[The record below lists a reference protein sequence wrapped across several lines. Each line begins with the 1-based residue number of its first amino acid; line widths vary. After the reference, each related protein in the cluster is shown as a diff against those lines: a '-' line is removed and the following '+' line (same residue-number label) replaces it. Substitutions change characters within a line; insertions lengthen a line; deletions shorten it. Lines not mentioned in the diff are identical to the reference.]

1 MLQLCAVSLDHA
13 DAVRLNAEL
22 QQEYRVRYGGEDTT
36 PIDPTQFDAPH
47 GRFVVGYVDGAA
59 VGCGGWRARDGG
71 EDPELRPGDAEIKR
85 MYVAA
90 AHRGR
95 GYARAILA
103 DLERT
108 AAAAGRLR
116 AVLESGTHQPESV
129 ALYRSAGYEPIPAFG
144 RYRDSPNSLFFGKP
158 LTVPTGRATRGAE
171 EPRSLVDDDGKVT
184 AERESA

>member
-1 MLQLCAVSLDHA
+1 VLQLCAVSIDHV

-22 QQEYRVRYGGEDTT
+22 QQEYRIRYGGEDTT
-36 PIDPTQFDAPH
+36 PIDPTQFDAPR
-47 GRFVVGYVDGAA
+47 GLFVVGYVDGAA

-71 EDPELRPGDAEIKR
+71 EDPELRSGDAEIKR

-103 DLERT
+103 ELERT
-108 AAAAGRLR
+108 AAAAGRQR

-129 ALYRSAGYEPIPAFG
+129 ALYRSSGYEPIPAFG

-158 LTVPTGRATRGAE
+158 LAVPSGRATRA
-171 EPRSLVDDDGKVT
+171 PRTGDRAST
-184 AERESA
+184 TTER

>member
-1 MLQLCAVSLDHA
+1 VLQLCAVSIDNA

-22 QQEYRVRYGGEDTT
+22 QQEYRIRYGGEDTT

-47 GRFVVGYVDGAA
+47 GLFVVGYVDGAA

-71 EDPELRPGDAEIKR
+71 EDPALRPGDAEIKR

-103 DLERT
+103 ELERT
-108 AAAAGRLR
+108 ATAAGRLR

-129 ALYRSAGYEPIPAFG
+129 ALYRSSGYEPVPAFG
-144 RYRDSPNSLFFGKP
+144 KYRDSPNSLFFGKP
-158 LTVPTGRATRGAE
+158 LTAPTGRAVQVTRNGG
-171 EPRSLVDDDGKVT
+171 RSST
-184 AERESA
+184 TTHR

>member
-1 MLQLCAVSLDHA
+1 MIVGVLRLRDVSLDHA

-22 QQEYRVRYGGEDTT
+22 QQEYRVRYGGVDTT
-36 PIDPTQFDAPH
+36 PIDPRQFDDPR
-47 GRFVVGYVDGAA
+47 GRFVVGYVDAAA
-59 VGCGGWRARDGG
+59 VGCGGWRARDGA

-103 DLERT
+103 ELERT

-116 AVLESGTHQPESV
+116 AVLESGTRQPESV
-129 ALYRSAGYEPIPAFG
+129 ALYRSSGYEPIAAFG
-144 RYRDSPNSLFFGKP
+144 RYRDSPNSLFFAKP
-158 LTVPTGRATRGAE
+158 LTVPTATGRISGTTTRTGG
-171 EPRSLVDDDGKVT
+171 RSST
-184 AERESA
+184 TT

>member
-1 MLQLCAVSLDHA
+1 MLQLCDVSLDHA

-22 QQEYRVRYGGEDTT
+22 QGEYRVRYGGEDTT
-36 PIDPTQFDAPH
+36 PIDPTQFDVPR
-47 GRFVVGYVDGAA
+47 GRFVVGYVDGTA

-85 MYVAA
+85 MYVAVA
-90 AHRGR
+90 YRGR

-103 DLERT
+103 ELERT

-144 RYRDSPNSLFFGKP
+144 QYRDSPNSLFFGKP
-158 LTVPTGRATRGAE
+158 LTVPAGHPTGRATGATRTGG
-171 EPRSLVDDDGKVT
+171 RST
-184 AERESA
+184 ETTER

>member
-1 MLQLCAVSLDHA
+1 VLQLCAVSIDNA

-22 QQEYRVRYGGEDTT
+22 QQEYRIRYGGEDTT

-85 MYVAA
+85 MYVAL

-103 DLERT
+103 ELEQT

-129 ALYRSAGYEPIPAFG
+129 TLYRSSGYEPIPAFG
-144 RYRDSPNSLFFGKP
+144 QYRDSPNSLFFGKP
-158 LTVPTGRATRGAE
+158 LTVPTGHPTGRPTGATRIGG
-171 EPRSLVDDDGKVT
+171 RSST
-184 AERESA
+184 TTER

>member
-1 MLQLCAVSLDHA
+1 MLQLCAVSLDNA
-13 DAVRLNAEL
+13 DAVGLNAEL

-36 PIDPTQFDAPH
+36 PIDATQFHAPH

-103 DLERT
+103 ELERT

-116 AVLESGTHQPESV
+116 VVLESGTRQPESV
-129 ALYRSAGYEPIPAFG
+129 ALYRSSGYEPIPAFG
-144 RYRDSPNSLFFGKP
+144 RYRNSPNSLFFGKP
-158 LTVPTGRATRGAE
+158 LTVPTGRETGAARAGG
-171 EPRSLVDDDGKVT
+171 RSST
-184 AERESA
+184 TTER